1 MGQMKTDGSDKN
13 QISGFS
19 PGGLQEHKGWTSLF
33 GEYVRTR
40 GLRVGEAV
48 GVISLRSRMLL
59 GRFLKVLASSGF
71 KRDGG
76 KIHALRRLFR
86 QNPRTFN
93 SREGS
98 PMIIRAP
105 CPQV

>member
-40 GLRVGEAV
+40 GLRVGEAA

-59 GRFLKVLASSGF
+59 GRFLKVLASSGC
-71 KRDGG
+71 KGDGG
-76 KIHALRRLFR
+76 KIHA
-86 QNPRTFN
+86 
-93 SREGS
+93 
-98 PMIIRAP
+98 
-105 CPQV
+105 